1 MEVTNLFAIL
11 VTNSCAQPPS
21 VIALRPV
28 FRIPDYFVDEV
39 AEMEHEAELIVRRP
53 LLVLPDHPAV
63 SRRGAL
69 LRVLTAHESEARDSV
84 ILVGRRR
91 DRAAHAA
98 ADAVLVSKAIPVD
111 ARRFETG
118 RQDTAG
124 PVRLGGYFRSGA
136 GHDTAEGLIIGDL
149 DRQPPCLAV
158 L

>member
-1 MEVTNLFAIL
+1 MEVPNLFAVP
-11 VTNSCAQPPS
+11 VTDYVAQPPC
-21 VIALRPV
+21 VHALRAV

-69 LRVLTAHESEARDSV
+69 LRVLTAHESEARGSV

-98 ADAVLVSKAIPVD
+98 AEAALVSKAIPVD
-111 ARRFETG
+111 ARRFEAG

-124 PVRLGGYFRSGA
+124 PVRLGGYVRSGA
-136 GHDTAEGLIIGDL
+136 GHDTAEGRIIGDL
-149 DRQPPCLAV
+149 DRQPPRLSA